1 MNVQLRSD
9 PPQSVRDDLQ
19 VPLPVV
25 RLLGGEEG
33 QVEVP
38 EVVENG
44 AAAAPPAGQRDPRP
58 PHGRQVA
65 LAPGVLMAP
74 DDHSRPVPPQQQDA
88 ALLQVHVCLDPVL
101 QGQVLVHVC
110 GPGLQDQTS
119 ITAAEEG
126 GGAAS

>member
-9 PPQSVRDDLQ
+9 PPQSVRDDPQ

-44 AAAAPPAGQRDPRP
+44 AAAASPAGQRDPRP

-65 LAPGVLMAP
+65 LTPGVLMAP
-74 DDHSRPVPPQQQDA
+74 DDHSRLVPPQQQDA
-88 ALLQVHVCLDPVL
+88 ALLQVHICLNPVL
-101 QGQVLVHVC
+101 QCQVLVHVR

-119 ITAAEEG
+119 ITAADGG